1 MLMKFTILSISI
13 VSLSAFADTN
23 GTATNT
29 STNNYVENTTAA
41 TFVQP
46 LTMGGGD
53 NIPYYNTLTD
63 TSATCATNQLVLEAA
78 NTTSRLRGSGAPNI
92 GNYGYA
98 IGAKV
103 ILPFGDG
110 GKCEARM
117 AIINRSA
124 ELEYARNTHNM
135 CMGSGAS
142 FKAANMYLTDDFFDN
157 NKEYRLCR
165 DIYVMLKVAHKVQ

>member
-1 MLMKFTILSISI
+1 MKYLALALSL
-13 VSLSAFADTN
+13 VSVGAFADAN

-53 NIPYYNTLTD
+53 NIPFYNTLTN
-63 TSATCATNQLVLEAA
+63 TSATCATNQLVFEAA

-103 ILPFGDG
+103 IMPWGDD

-124 ELEYARNTHNM
+124 ELEYARNTHNL
-135 CMGSGAS
+135 CLGSAQS
-142 FKAANMYLTDDFFDN
+142 FKQAGVYLTG
-157 NKEYRLCR
+157 EYYDAYPEMRKCR
-165 DIYVMLKVAHKVQ
+165 VIFTLTGISYKQP